1 MEAGIVKE
9 GEEGAT
15 PLSWFSPSPEPV
27 LVEVSTKD
35 GAHIG
40 SKPGTIK
47 QTLETITFSLGS
59 LNANNQVHVAS
70 LYLQEAG
77 EESGSGVC
85 V

>member
-9 GEEGAT
+9 VEEGAT

-47 QTLETITFSLGS
+47 Q
-59 LNANNQVHVAS
+59 
-70 LYLQEAG
+70 
-77 EESGSGVC
+77 
-85 V
+85 